1 MDRPVHPDWSVMI
14 RIAHVLR
21 PKLTFPDKSA
31 ADRQRMTYH
40 ALIHQN
46 FTEMLRESIDGRCR
60 LQRLVRRLPHF
71 AFREP
76 PLVEF
81 GVAPAS
87 LGAVGFQFRH
97 HDVEKFGEDFSGPSY
112 RCGFSLRSMRS
123 LRPNPIAMSP
133 AVEGPAKL
141 LGRPH
146 RPRTTTWPMGSGP
159 HDCRFSIADRR
170 LPIADSG
177 QFALAECVLGPSQSP
192 IANRQSLDASCGRG
206 HLLTPAAYSCPG

>member
-1 MDRPVHPDWSVMI
+1 M
-14 RIAHVLR
+14 
-21 PKLTFPDKSA
+21 SA
-31 ADRQRMTYH
+31 
-40 ALIHQN
+40 
-46 FTEMLRESIDGRCR
+46 
-60 LQRLVRRLPHF
+60 
-71 AFREP
+71 
-76 PLVEF
+76 
-81 GVAPAS
+81 
-87 LGAVGFQFRH
+87 
-97 HDVEKFGEDFSGPSY
+97 
-112 RCGFSLRSMRS
+112 
-123 LRPNPIAMSP
+123 

-206 HLLTPAAYSCPG
+206 HLLTPAAYSCPGQDPGAARSGQPGGDAWKELAFAGYNTRNRLIPQSGHPLPAAFGSPSLESRGSPQRSLQGIVLFLREDFQSAGRAHQKHPKEQNHRWTQIDTDFEDYRTTGTNPQP